1 MNVFDLLS
9 MRGIEVKESSSHAD
23 EYGICCLF
31 CESMGEAPDERFRC
45 GFNIVSGLGHCFN
58 CGWSSRKA
66 VLEITRK
73 LGGSDFDLEQVKRT
87 PFTLET
93 RRRPEKVKFPEG
105 FELLWKLKKERMA
118 REAWDY
124 IKQRGITDEQVKK
137 YELGIA
143 PFDYCFRDR
152 IIFPVRDKDGKL
164 LGVVGRDYTGEKE
177 PKYYNSKGLKYIYNA
192 NSRNYP
198 KQWIILSEGIFKA
211 LAIERAYK
219 DKICSAAILGSNTT
233 NTQWAVVTEF
243 GNVILF
249 GDPDRAGIRGFLGV
263 AADLAS
269 HVKVFVAWPWPKKQ
283 ADEMTEKEIREA
295 VRYKCPYSPLLEI
308 RMKLELRNR

>member
-9 MRGIEVKESSSHAD
+9 MRGMEIKESPSNAD
-23 EYGICCLF
+23 EYKICCLF
-31 CESMGEAPDERFRC
+31 CVDMGEAPDERFRC

-73 LGGSDFDLEQVKRT
+73 LGGSDFDLEQVRQT

-93 RRRPEKVKFPEG
+93 RRRPEKVELPEG

-124 IKQRGITDEQVKK
+124 ITHRGITDEQVKK

-152 IIFPVRDKDGKL
+152 IIF
-164 LGVVGRDYTGEKE
+164 
-177 PKYYNSKGLKYIYNA
+177 
-192 NSRNYP
+192 
-198 KQWIILSEGIFKA
+198 Q
-211 LAIERAYK
+211 
-219 DKICSAAILGSNTT
+219 
-233 NTQWAVVTEF
+233 
-243 GNVILF
+243 
-249 GDPDRAGIRGFLGV
+249 
-263 AADLAS
+263 
-269 HVKVFVAWPWPKKQ
+269 
-283 ADEMTEKEIREA
+283 
-295 VRYKCPYSPLLEI
+295 
-308 RMKLELRNR
+308 